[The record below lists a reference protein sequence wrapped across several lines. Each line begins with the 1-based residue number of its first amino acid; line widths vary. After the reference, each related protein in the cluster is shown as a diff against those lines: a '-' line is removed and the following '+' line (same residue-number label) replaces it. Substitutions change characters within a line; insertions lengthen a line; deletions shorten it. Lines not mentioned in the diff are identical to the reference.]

1 MRPIPCKASPRPSV
15 TTSDIDAAA
24 WLYAQ
29 NLPLLTHQHDGQRTV
44 FTFQATEDQLHQFYG
59 PEGESAR
66 QLLLARRT
74 LLGLVHGGRR

>member
-1 MRPIPCKASPRPSV
+1 MRPNPSKPSPQPSV
-15 TTSDIDAAA
+15 STADIDAAS
-24 WLYAQ
+24 WLYKE
-29 NLPLLTHQHDGQRTV
+29 NIPLLGTEHDGQRTI
-44 FTFQATEDQLHQFYG
+44 FTFQATEDDLRKFYG